1 VEDSAD
7 VFKSELF
14 SKDPEVG
21 FGDGGSVPIQEI
33 PGVLRAFKVDNG
45 AFAEWRVS
53 VIILCSIFRIADA
66 LLYSH
71 SSPFLIS

>member
-53 VIILCSIFRIADA
+53 ALMLCYII
-66 LLYSH
+66 
-71 SSPFLIS
+71 